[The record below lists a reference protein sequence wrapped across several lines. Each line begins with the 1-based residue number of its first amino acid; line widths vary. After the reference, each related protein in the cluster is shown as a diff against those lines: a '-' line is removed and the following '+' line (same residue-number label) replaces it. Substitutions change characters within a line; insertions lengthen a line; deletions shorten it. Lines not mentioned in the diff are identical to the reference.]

1 MDAATMSENTAP
13 EMETPQRPRRRN
25 GWRRV
30 IAISLLSLIGP
41 GAVIGGGLV
50 LYLKGGRYAKT
61 DNAYIKSEK
70 IAVSADVSGRVVEVL
85 VADNQPVDRGR
96 LMVRIE
102 REPFE
107 IALKQADAALAATR
121 HEIQALRALYRQK
134 QAELRRVKGDIEFY
148 QRQFDRQKALTTK
161 GFSAEQNLDAAEKD
175 LRNTRDRVSA
185 VRQDIART
193 LADLGGTATG
203 AIDDHPR
210 VGKARAER
218 DRAALELAWTEVTA
232 PVPGIVTNF
241 DLQIGEYIEA
251 GDAVFS
257 LVGTGSVWVQANFKE
272 TDLTRV
278 HVGQRATVR
287 VDTYPDLEK
296 TATVASISPATGAE
310 FALLPPQNTSGNWV
324 KVVQRLPVRLELDAS
339 DGDPKLRAGM
349 SVVVEI
355 DTEHQR
361 KLADLGK
368 AALTWFRDFM

>member
-1 MDAATMSENTAP
+1 MSDDMAP
-13 EMETPQRPRRRN
+13 ETETPPRPRRRN
-25 GWRRV
+25 GWRRL
-30 IAISLLSLIGP
+30 IAIVLVSLIGP
-41 GAVIGGGLV
+41 AAVVGGGLV
-50 LYLKGGRYAKT
+50 LYLKGGRFAKT

-85 VADNQPVDRGR
+85 VADNQPVERGR
-96 LMVRIE
+96 LMVRID

-107 IALKQADAALAATR
+107 IALKQTEAALAAMR

-175 LRNTRDRVSA
+175 LRNARDRVSA

-203 AIDDHPR
+203 ATDDHPR
-210 VGKARAER
+210 VLKARAER
-218 DRAALELAWTEVTA
+218 DRAALELAWTDVTA
-232 PVPGIVTNF
+232 PVPGVVTNF
-241 DLQIGEYIEA
+241 DLQVGEYIDS

-257 LVGTGSVWVQANFKE
+257 LVGIGRVWVQANFKE

-278 HVGQRATVR
+278 RVGQRATLR
-287 VDTYPDLEK
+287 VDTYPDLKK

-324 KVVQRLPVRLELDAS
+324 KVVQRLPVRLEIDVA
-339 DGDPKLRAGM
+339 DDDPPLRAGM

-355 DTEHQR
+355 DTEHRR
-361 KLADLGK
+361 KLADLGQ

>member
-1 MDAATMSENTAP
+1 MSENTAP
-13 EMETPQRPRRRN
+13 ETETPQRPRRRN

-30 IAISLLSLIGP
+30 IAISLVSLIGP

-96 LMVRIE
+96 LMVRID

-175 LRNTRDRVSA
+175 LRNARDRVSA

-218 DRAALELAWTEVTA
+218 DRAALELAWTEVMA
-232 PVPGIVTNF
+232 PVPGVVTNF
-241 DLQIGEYIEA
+241 DLQVGEYIEA

-257 LVGTGSVWVQANFKE
+257 LVGTGQVWVQANFKE

-368 AALTWFRDFM
+368 AALTWLRDFL

>member
-1 MDAATMSENTAP
+1 MSDQTTP
-13 EMETPQRPRRRN
+13 ETEKPSPPRRRN
-25 GWRRV
+25 GWRRA
-30 IAISLLSLIGP
+30 IAVVLVSLVGP
-41 GAVIGGGLV
+41 GAVIGGGLA

-70 IAVSADVSGRVVEVL
+70 IAVSSDVSGRVIEVL
-85 VADNQPVDRGR
+85 VADNQTLEQGW
-96 LMVRIE
+96 LMFRID

-107 IALKQADAALAATR
+107 IALKQAEAALAAVR
-121 HEIQALRALYRQK
+121 HEILALRALYRQK
-134 QAELRRVKGDIEFY
+134 QAELRRAKGDIEFY

-161 GFSAEQNLDAAEKD
+161 GFSAEQNLDAAEKE
-175 LRNTRDRVSA
+175 LRNARDRVSA
-185 VRQDIART
+185 IRQDIART

-210 VGKARAER
+210 VLKARAER

-232 PVPGIVTNF
+232 PVPGVVTNF
-241 DLQIGEYIEA
+241 DLQVGEYIEA

-257 LVGTGSVWVQANFKE
+257 LVGIGQVWVQANFKE

-278 HVGQRATVR
+278 RVGQRAAVR
-287 VDTYPDLEK
+287 IDTYPDLEK

-324 KVVQRLPVRLELDAS
+324 KAVQRLPVRLELDS
-339 DGDPKLRAGM
+339 SEEDPPLRAGM

-361 KLADLGK
+361 KLADLGQ
-368 AALTWFRDFM
+368 AALTWLRDFM